1 MCGIVACYSRRPIDK
16 DVVAQMT
23 VSLRHRGPDAQDVY
37 IHEGERIALG
47 HTRLSVIDL
56 SVAANQPL
64 YSEDGRFVIVFNGE
78 IYNYR
83 VLRRELENSHKISFR
98 TNSDTEV
105 ILAGFSVWGTAVA
118 ARLEGMFAFIIVD
131 QSIEKIYAF
140 RDRLGKK
147 PLYCYQS
154 DELVAF
160 ASEIKSLRRHPMITR
175 DVMNT
180 RAVGRFLHLGFIP
193 APETIYQHISKFPAG
208 HHAVVTSD
216 LKLEQISPFWKP
228 ESLRATP
235 RITNYDEAKRELKD
249 LLMDATSKRLISDVA
264 LGAFLSGG
272 TDSSLVSAMAASI
285 SGSLKTFSIGFEQ
298 AKFDESKYAMD
309 VAAALNTT
317 HQSYTLRE
325 QEAIDLVPLYL
336 KHFDEPFSDTSA
348 IPTMLVSRLARK
360 EVTVALTGDG
370 GDELF
375 QGYGAYSWAQRLD
388 NPVWDRSRGSL
399 SRILKAA
406 PGSRLRR
413 ISELLT
419 PERYSLRSH
428 IFSQEQYLFSQREV
442 EDEVLRQRDA
452 FVPFSYD
459 DQVFNNDDFTPGEKQ
474 ALFDLRYYL
483 CDDLL
488 VKVDRA
494 SMYYGLECRSPLLDH
509 RLVEF
514 AFRLNPEFK
523 RHGKFSKIILKDLLK
538 SFLPAHLVDR
548 PKWGFSVPLSRWMK
562 GGLRDMVMAYTDPEI
577 ISEAGLVN
585 VDYCEALKKRYF
597 GGMDYLY
604 NRIWAIVAL
613 HAWWKDNV

>member
-1 MCGIVACYSRRPIDK
+1 
-16 DVVAQMT
+16 MT
-23 VSLRHRGPDAQDVY
+23 SSLRHRGPDAEDVY
-37 IHEGERIALG
+37 LHEGQRIALG

-64 YSEDGRFVIVFNGE
+64 YSDDDRFVIVFNGE

-83 VLRRELENSHKISFR
+83 TLRQELEKSHKISFR

-131 QSIEKIYAF
+131 QVDEKIYAF

-154 DELVAF
+154 DELIAF
-160 ASEIKSLRRHPMITR
+160 ASEIKSLRRHPIIAR
-175 DVMNT
+175 DAMNI
-180 RAVGRFLHLGFIP
+180 RAVGLFLHLGFIP

-208 HHAVVTSD
+208 HHCVVASD
-216 LKLEQISPFWKP
+216 LKMEQALPFWKL
-228 ESLRATP
+228 EYLRAAP
-235 RITNYDEAKRELKD
+235 RITDYDVAKRELKD
-249 LLMDATSKRLISDVA
+249 LLLDATGKRLISDVA

-272 TDSSLVSAMAASI
+272 TDSSLVTALAASI
-285 SGSLKTFSIGFEQ
+285 SGGLKTFSVGFEHAQ
-298 AKFDESKYAMD
+298 FDESKYATD

-336 KHFDEPFSDTSA
+336 KHFDEPFSDTSV

-375 QGYGAYSWAQRLD
+375 QGYGAYTWADRLD
-388 NPVWDRSRGSL
+388 NPLWNASRGLL
-399 SRILKAA
+399 SRILKTSSV
-406 PGSRLRR
+406 SRLRR
-413 ISELLT
+413 ISEMLVQ
-419 PERYSLRSH
+419 ERYSRRSH

-452 FVPFSYD
+452 FVSFSYD
-459 DQVFNNDDFTPGEKQ
+459 DHAFSKDDFTPGERQ

-483 CDDLL
+483 SDDLL

-509 RLVEF
+509 RLVEY
-514 AFRLNPEFK
+514 AFRLSPEFK
-523 RHGKFSKIILKDLLK
+523 RKGEFSKIILKDLLK
-538 SFLPAHLVDR
+538 SYLPAHLVDR
-548 PKWGFSVPLSRWMK
+548 PKWGFSVPLSKWMK
-562 GGLRDMVMAYTDPEI
+562 GGLRDMVMVYTDPEI
-577 ISEAGLVN
+577 ISEAGLIN

-604 NRIWAIVAL
+604 NRLWAIVAL